1 MHLQL
6 LSLDHKQSG
15 SHLLLRLKNSH
26 SEEENHISEKKKYRN
41 VFTKE
46 EYLGGNLGEY
56 SNSSRPMTALII
68 IVIL

>member
-26 SEEENHISEKKKYRN
+26 SEEENHISEKKKIQKCFYKRR
-41 VFTKE
+41 VF
-46 EYLGGNLGEY
+46 GGKF
-56 SNSSRPMTALII
+56 RR
-68 IVIL
+68 VQ